1 MGELYMVATPIGNLG
16 DITLRAL
23 ETLKAVDLIACEDTR
38 RTLQL
43 LNRFSIAKKL
53 ISCRTQNE
61 AAAAQTVCR
70 ALEAGQSVAYCSDAG
85 TPGVSDPGARLA
97 QIVRQ
102 NGFRVVPI
110 PGASAVTALISV
122 SATESKGFRFEGFLS
137 PKEGRRK
144 RRLEELMNG
153 DVPFILY
160 ESPFRIIKLLHNIAD
175 TDSERLITVGREL
188 TKQHE
193 EIVEGTAEKVLNLF
207 ESRNMIKGE
216 WVLLINGKKELKSE
230 IKKTDNKKER

>member
-1 MGELYMVATPIGNLG
+1 
-16 DITLRAL
+16 
-23 ETLKAVDLIACEDTR
+23 
-38 RTLQL
+38 
-43 LNRFSIAKKL
+43 
-53 ISCRTQNE
+53 
-61 AAAAQTVCR
+61 
-70 ALEAGQSVAYCSDAG
+70 
-85 TPGVSDPGARLA
+85 
-97 QIVRQ
+97 
-102 NGFRVVPI
+102 
-110 PGASAVTALISV
+110 
-122 SATESKGFRFEGFLS
+122 
-137 PKEGRRK
+137 
-144 RRLEELMNG
+144 MNG

-193 EIVEGTAEKVLNLF
+193 EIVEGTAEAVLNLF

>member
-23 ETLKAVDLIACEDTR
+23 ETLKSVDLIACEDTR

-53 ISCRTQNE
+53 ISCRAQNE

-85 TPGVSDPGARLA
+85 TPGISDPGARLA
-97 QIVRQ
+97 QTVRR
-102 NGFRVVPI
+102 NGFRVVPV

-122 SATESKGFRFEGFLS
+122 AAAEGKGFRFEFLALPLDLDGTNPVLFKITEAETKKGIGFGSLVTN
-137 PKEGRRK
+137 
-144 RRLEELMNG
+144 RLRASL
-153 DVPFILY
+153 
-160 ESPFRIIKLLHNIAD
+160 
-175 TDSERLITVGREL
+175 
-188 TKQHE
+188 
-193 EIVEGTAEKVLNLF
+193 
-207 ESRNMIKGE
+207 
-216 WVLLINGKKELKSE
+216 
-230 IKKTDNKKER
+230 

>member
-43 LNRFSIAKKL
+43 LNRFSIA
-53 ISCRTQNE
+53 
-61 AAAAQTVCR
+61 
-70 ALEAGQSVAYCSDAG
+70 LEAGQSVAYCSDAG

-97 QIVRQ
+97 QTVRQ
-102 NGFRVVPI
+102 NGFRVVPV

-122 SATESKGFRFEGFLS
+122 AAAEGKGFRFEGFLS

-144 RRLEELMNG
+144 RRLEELMDG

-160 ESPFRIIKLLHNIAD
+160 ESPFRIIKLLRNIAD
-175 TDSERLITVGREL
+175 TDSERLVTVGREL

-193 EIVEGTAEKVLNLF
+193 EIAEGTAASILNLF
-207 ESRNMIKGE
+207 ESRDVVKGE

-230 IKKTDNKKER
+230 IKKTDNRKER

>member
-53 ISCRTQNE
+53 QNE

-97 QIVRQ
+97 QTVRR
-102 NGFRVVPI
+102 NGFRVVPV

-122 SATESKGFRFEGFLS
+122 AAAEGKGFRFEGFLS

-144 RRLEELMNG
+144 RRLEELMDG

-160 ESPFRIIKLLHNIAD
+160 ESPFRIIKLLRNIAD
-175 TDSERLITVGREL
+175 TDSERLVTVGREL

-193 EIVEGTAEKVLNLF
+193 EIAEGTAASILNLF
-207 ESRNMIKGE
+207 ESRDVVKGE

-230 IKKTDNKKER
+230 IKKTDNRKER

>member
-1 MGELYMVATPIGNLG
+1 M
-16 DITLRAL
+16 
-23 ETLKAVDLIACEDTR
+23 
-38 RTLQL
+38 
-43 LNRFSIAKKL
+43 
-53 ISCRTQNE
+53 
-61 AAAAQTVCR
+61 
-70 ALEAGQSVAYCSDAG
+70 AYCSDAG

-102 NGFRVVPI
+102 NGFRVVPV

-122 SATESKGFRFEGFLS
+122 AAAEGKGFRFEGFLS

-144 RRLEELMNG
+144 RRLEELMDG

-160 ESPFRIIKLLHNIAD
+160 ESPFRIIKLLRNIAD
-175 TDSERLITVGREL
+175 TDSERLVTVGREL

-193 EIVEGTAEKVLNLF
+193 EIAEGTAASILNLF
-207 ESRNMIKGE
+207 ESRDVVKGE

-230 IKKTDNKKER
+230 IKKTDNRKER